1 MSDSA
6 NISVIQKAVVI
17 LGGVLA
23 PIFVMYTL
31 TKSPD
36 MPAAVKVD
44 AESVAAEVAERIKP
58 LAIVEVAPAAG
69 SQVERSGEEVVKMAC
84 AACHATGLMSAPKIG
99 DSAGWKARLAL
110 GFELLTK
117 NAING
122 VRTMPAR
129 GGNPDLSDGEV
140 ARAVAYMA
148 NQSGASFTA
157 PDVAPAAE

>member
-6 NISVIQKAVVI
+6 SISIVQKVVVI
-17 LGGVLA
+17 LGGILA
-23 PIFVMYTL
+23 PVFVLYTL
-31 TKSPD
+31 TKSPE
-36 MPAAVKVD
+36 MPVVTKVD
-44 AESVAAEVAERIKP
+44 TASAAAEVAERIKP
-58 LAIVEVAPAAG
+58 LAVVEVAAATG
-69 SQVERSGEEVVKMAC
+69 SQAERSGEEVVKMAC

-99 DSAGWKARLAL
+99 DNAGWKARITL

-129 GGNPDLSDGEV
+129 GGNPDLSDDEV

-148 NQSGASFTA
+148 NQSGASFT
-157 PDVAPAAE
+157 VPAVVD